1 MDFEV
6 CGVLTWRLGEI
17 STDDGVDGDMGNVK
31 PYNSTQEGL
40 PVNILPRNYTVSTLA
55 IRT

>member
-17 STDDGVDGDMGNVK
+17 STDDGIDGDMGNVK
-31 PYNSTQEGL
+31 PYNSTQEGFS
-40 PVNILPRNYTVSTLA
+40 VNILPRNYAISTLA
-55 IRT
+55 IGT